1 MTMIELAK
9 GNLLTSDVEALVNT
23 VNTEGVMGK
32 GIALQFKQA
41 FPEMFKAYE
50 NACRDNQVKLGHVH
64 LYDLG
69 GLVGGPRWIVNFP
82 TKGHWRSKSRLN
94 DIRSG
99 LGDLLAT
106 IRRLNIKSIAL
117 PPLGC
122 GHGGLNWSDVEPLI
136 RDAFASVP
144 DVHVKLFAPVGA
156 PEANDMPN
164 RTARPNLTEGRASL
178 ILLMHRYLQGFLDP
192 FISLLEVHKLM
203 YFLQAAGQPLKLNY
217 EAAQFGPYAVNLRH
231 VLVRLEGHYLQ
242 GYGDGQDSPN
252 TSIELLP
259 TATDEARE
267 FLRTHADVAQ
277 RLELVAK
284 LIDGFEDSFGLEL
297 LSTVHWVITHNP
309 ECAESLDLT
318 VEKVRSWN
326 SRKARMF
333 SKNQIFSAWNQLH
346 EHNWTVASETAVH

>member
-1 MTMIELAK
+1 MIELAK
-9 GNLLTSDVEALVNT
+9 GNLLTSNVEALVNT

-41 FPEMFKAYE
+41 FPEMFKEYE
-50 NACRDNQVKLGHVH
+50 DACRSKRVKLGQVH

-82 TKGHWRSKSRLN
+82 TKGHWRSKSRLA

-99 LGDLLAT
+99 LDDLLAT
-106 IRRLNIKSIAL
+106 IHRLGIKSIAL

-122 GHGGLNWSDVEPLI
+122 GHGGLDWTDVEPLI
-136 RDAFASVP
+136 REAFVNAPEVQ
-144 DVHVKLFAPVGA
+144 VKLFAPAGA
-156 PEANDMPN
+156 PQASQMPI

-178 ILLMHRYLQGFLDP
+178 ILLMDRYLQGFLDP

-242 GYGDGQDSPN
+242 GYGDGQDSP
-252 TSIELLP
+252 TTPIELLP
-259 TATDEARE
+259 SATIEARE
-267 FLRTHADVAQ
+267 FLSAHKDVAQ
-277 RLELVAK
+277 RLELVAN

-297 LSTVHWVITHNP
+297 LSTVHWIVTHNP
-309 ECAESLDLT
+309 ECAESLDAT
-318 VEKVRSWN
+318 IAQVRSWN
-326 SRKARMF
+326 SRKALLF
-333 SKNQIFSAWNQLH
+333 SDNQIFSAWNIYMS
-346 EHNWTVASETAVH
+346 TVGQ

>member
-1 MTMIELAK
+1 MIELAK
-9 GNLLTSDVEALVNT
+9 GNLLTSNVEALVNT

-41 FPEMFKAYE
+41 FPDMFKAYE

-82 TKGHWRSKSRLN
+82 TKGHWRSKSKLG
-94 DIRSG
+94 DIRRG
-99 LGDLLAT
+99 LSDLLET
-106 IRRLNIKSIAL
+106 IQRLEIKSIAL

-122 GHGGLNWSDVEPLI
+122 GHGGLDWADVEPLI
-136 RDAFASVP
+136 REAFVAAP
-144 DVHVKLFAPVGA
+144 DVHVKLFAPTGA
-156 PEANDMPN
+156 PEASKMPN
-164 RTARPNLTEGRASL
+164 RTARPNLTEGRAAL
-178 ILLMHRYLQGFLDP
+178 IVLMNRYLQGFLDP
-192 FISLLEVHKLM
+192 FVSLLEVHKLM

-252 TSIELLP
+252 TPLEILP
-259 TATDEARE
+259 AATEEAEE
-267 FLRTHADVAQ
+267 FLLSHNDVAR
-277 RLELVAK
+277 RLELVAN
-284 LIDGFEDSFGLEL
+284 LIDGFEDTFGLEL
-297 LSTVHWVITHNP
+297 LSTVHWVVTHSP

-318 VEKVRSWN
+318 IEKVKSWN
-326 SRKARMF
+326 SRKARVF
-333 SKNQIFSAWNQLH
+333 NDNQIFSAWNHLH
-346 EHNWTVASETAVH
+346 EHSWSLNSRHINH